1 MSERIV
7 GELNPPERI
16 LLGPGPANIPPRVHK
31 AMTTPL
37 LGHLDPAFLAIM
49 DETVHMLRLVFKT
62 ANKLTIPVSGTGSA
76 GMEAALCNVIEPG
89 DTVVVGVKGYFGERI
104 TDMAARYGAKVVRVE
119 GEWGKPLAPAQF
131 KAALEKEKNVKLVAV
146 VHAETSTG
154 ILQPLPEL
162 ARLAHDHGAML
173 LADTVTSLGGV
184 DVRIDEWGVDIA
196 YSGTQKCIGSPPGLA
211 PITFGPRALEVLRNR
226 KSKVANWYLDLT
238 MLDRYWGAERTYHHT
253 APITMIYALHEAL
266 RVVLEEGL
274 EQRFARHQKVA
285 SAFRAGVE
293 AMGLGLLAPE
303 GFRANPLTTVKIP
316 QGVDDMAIRGALLN
330 EYNIEVGGG
339 LGPLKGK
346 VWRVGLMGYN
356 ATSKNVFTLLSALEQ
371 LLPRQGFKPPPG
383 AGLAAAQKALS
394 A

>member
-1 MSERIV
+1 
-7 GELNPPERI
+7 
-16 LLGPGPANIPPRVHK
+16 
-31 AMTTPL
+31 MTTTL

-49 DETVHMLRLVFKT
+49 DETVHMLRQVFKT

-89 DTVVVGVKGYFGERI
+89 DTVVVGVHGYFGERI
-104 TDMAARYGAKVVRVE
+104 TDMAARYGAKVVRIE
-119 GEWGKPLAPAQF
+119 SEWGKPLDPAHVN
-131 KAALEKEKNVKLVAV
+131 AALQKEKAVKLVAV

-162 ARLAHDHGAML
+162 ARLAHDHGALL

-196 YSGTQKCIGSPPGLA
+196 YSGTQKCIGAPPGLA
-211 PITFGPRALEVLRNR
+211 PITFGPRALDVLRNR
-226 KSKVANWYLDLT
+226 KAKVANWYLDLT
-238 MLDRYWGAERTYHHT
+238 MLDKYWGAERTYHHT
-253 APITMIYALHEAL
+253 APITMVYALREAL
-266 RVVLEEGL
+266 RVVHEEGL
-274 EQRFARHQKVA
+274 EQRFARHQRVA

-330 EYNIEVGGG
+330 EFNIEVGGG

-346 VWRVGLMGYN
+346 IWRVGLMGYN
-356 ATSKNVFTLLSALEQ
+356 ATPKSVFALLSALEQ
-371 LLPRQGFKPPPG
+371 VLPRQGFKPAPG
-383 AGLAAAQKALS
+383 AGLATAQKELGA
-394 A
+394 

>member
-196 YSGTQKCIGSPPGLA
+196 
-211 PITFGPRALEVLRNR
+211 
-226 KSKVANWYLDLT
+226 
-238 MLDRYWGAERTYHHT
+238 
-253 APITMIYALHEAL
+253 
-266 RVVLEEGL
+266 
-274 EQRFARHQKVA
+274 
-285 SAFRAGVE
+285 
-293 AMGLGLLAPE
+293 
-303 GFRANPLTTVKIP
+303 
-316 QGVDDMAIRGALLN
+316 
-330 EYNIEVGGG
+330 
-339 LGPLKGK
+339 
-346 VWRVGLMGYN
+346 
-356 ATSKNVFTLLSALEQ
+356 
-371 LLPRQGFKPPPG
+371 
-383 AGLAAAQKALS
+383 
-394 A
+394 